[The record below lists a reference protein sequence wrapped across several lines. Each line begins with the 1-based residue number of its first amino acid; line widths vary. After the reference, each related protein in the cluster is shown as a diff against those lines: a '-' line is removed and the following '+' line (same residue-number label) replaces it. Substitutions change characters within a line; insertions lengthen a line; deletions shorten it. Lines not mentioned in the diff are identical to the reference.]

1 MKALMS
7 VLALSFAVAFVAP
20 AFAADPPKTKA
31 DCEKAKMTWDA
42 AAKTCVE
49 AKK

>member
-1 MKALMS
+1 MKTLS
-7 VLALSFAVAFVAP
+7 LAVVTGLLLAASAP

-31 DCEKAKMTWDA
+31 DCEKMKDMTWDDA
-42 AAKTCVE
+42 SKTCM